1 VVVCCLFLVGL
12 QRFSLFCKV
21 FLMCFV
27 SFGCIDDSF
36 CKSSLYIYI
45 IKQKKKKK
53 KEKKKAY
60 IDLTVTGF
68 FAFF

>member
-1 VVVCCLFLVGL
+1 MILFVNNISTY
-12 QRFSLFCKV
+12 SLK
-21 FLMCFV
+21 
-27 SFGCIDDSF
+27 
-36 CKSSLYIYI
+36 K
-45 IKQKKKKK
+45 KKKKKK